1 MKSEKISVL
10 FASFE
15 ADPFMKTGGLGDV
28 GGSLPAAL
36 KKAGANVRLI
46 MPKFGTIPEEY
57 RAQMV
62 HVADFTVS
70 LSWRNQYCG
79 IEKLTKNGV
88 VCYFIDNEYY
98 FRRDKAYGFYDD
110 GERIAFFAKAV
121 LDCIPHLPGFKP
133 DVIHCNDWHTALTP
147 VFLKAFHR
155 DDPLYSGIRTVFTI
169 HNLKFQGIYPRSC
182 CGDLL
187 GLSDAQAC
195 ALGLAYEDTI
205 NYMRG
210 ALCCAD
216 RLTTVSPTYAEE
228 ICLDFYGEN
237 AQDIFRH
244 RKGDLSGILNGISYG
259 RYSPRTDKLID
270 YRYTVKTVQQNK
282 AKNKLQLQASLGL
295 AQRADVP
302 MLALISRLTD
312 QKGLD
317 LLVFILHELMEQDI
331 QLVILG
337 VGDDKYEQAFRAAAQ
352 SMPDKMAAVLTF
364 SEPLSHRIYAAADMV
379 LVPSLF
385 EPCGLTQMIAMSYGA
400 LPIVRETGGLKDSVI
415 PFNKETG
422 EGTGFSFANYNAHE
436 LLFTAKRAVE
446 LYTEKPDV
454 WHSLVCNAMAQDF
467 SWNASAEK
475 YMALYRSVLGKES
488 AS

>member
-1 MKSEKISVL
+1 MSIL

-15 ADPFMKTGGLGDV
+15 AEPFVKTGGLGDV
-28 GGSLPAAL
+28 SGSLPAAL

-79 IEKLTKNGV
+79 IEKLTRNGV

-98 FRRDKAYGFYDD
+98 FRRDKIYGFYDD

-121 LDCIPHLPGFKP
+121 LECLPHLPGFKP
-133 DVIHCNDWHTALTP
+133 DIIHCNDWHTALTP
-147 VFLKAFHR
+147 VFLKAFHW
-155 DDPLYSGIRTVFTI
+155 DDPLYSGLKTIFTV
-169 HNLKFQGIYPRSC
+169 HNLKFQGIYPRSS

-187 GLSDAQAC
+187 GLSDEHAC
-195 ALGLAYEDTI
+195 SLGLVHEDTI
-205 NYMRG
+205 NYLRG

-216 RLTTVSPTYAEE
+216 KLTTVSPTYAEE
-228 ICLDFYGEN
+228 ICMDFYGEN
-237 AQDIFRH
+237 MQEIFRY
-244 RKGDLSGILNGISYG
+244 RKNDLVGILNGISYG
-259 RYSPRTDKLID
+259 RYSPRTDSLID
-270 YRYTVKTVQQNK
+270 QRYTVKTVKEKK
-282 AKNKLQLQASLGL
+282 AENKLHLQASLGL
-295 AQRADVP
+295 DQRADVP

-317 LLVFILHELMEQDI
+317 LLVFILRELMEQDI

-337 VGDDKYEQAFRAAAQ
+337 VGDDKYEQAFRDVASA
-352 SMPDKMAAVLTF
+352 MPQKMAAIFTF
-364 SEPLSHRIYAAADMV
+364 SEALSHRIYAATDLV

-415 PFNKETG
+415 PYNQETG

-436 LLFTAKRAVE
+436 LLFTAKRAVD
-446 LYTEKPDV
+446 LYNNNPQA
-454 WHSLVCNAMAQDF
+454 WHRLVCNAMAQDF

-475 YMALYRSVLGKES
+475 YMALYRDVLGKDLVS
-488 AS
+488 